1 MRKHFFC
8 AKNIE
13 DYRKGYREITK
24 EYKSAD
30 EKQEDFDQKIFLNFI
45 MNTFKLPQ
53 EVLESRIFGE
63 TGIAGLRL
71 DFNFGLRLDVP
82 QGNFRVVIGDADTG
96 EIFFDK
102 YVSSGRL
109 ISVEQ
114 HFIRWQVEVYRDGK
128 KIFSH
133 TLNLE
138 GQPVMLAFR
147 LCGLG
152 DFIALLPF
160 AKEFKK
166 RHRCDLSI
174 CLPDYLCEFA
184 AQLYP
189 EIPQVNEINFKTYAT
204 YYPAMAEGKVLTVPV
219 DYRNLP
225 LERAGGEI
233 LGIKTL
239 PSKPT
244 FKSTA
249 PRIFP
254 EPYICIGVQAS
265 TPIKGWHYPNGWK
278 IIVDYLKSLGYRV
291 FCIDKEKFQ
300 SDGKYSAAMPDNAE
314 DFTGDFSIM
323 ERANMLYHAEF
334 FIGLGSGLSWLANAV
349 NCPVVM
355 ICGFSQ
361 DWFEFYTPYRVANRL
376 VCNGCF
382 NDLRV
387 KFLNFCP
394 YHKGTSRELECQ
406 KKIYPSQVIDAINRL
421 IVDRNLTPPI
431 LRT

>member
-160 AKEFKK
+160 AK
-166 RHRCDLSI
+166 
-174 CLPDYLCEFA
+174 
-184 AQLYP
+184 
-189 EIPQVNEINFKTYAT
+189 
-204 YYPAMAEGKVLTVPV
+204 G
-219 DYRNLP
+219 
-225 LERAGGEI
+225 
-233 LGIKTL
+233 
-239 PSKPT
+239 
-244 FKSTA
+244 
-249 PRIFP
+249 
-254 EPYICIGVQAS
+254 
-265 TPIKGWHYPNGWK
+265 
-278 IIVDYLKSLGYRV
+278 
-291 FCIDKEKFQ
+291 
-300 SDGKYSAAMPDNAE
+300 
-314 DFTGDFSIM
+314 
-323 ERANMLYHAEF
+323 
-334 FIGLGSGLSWLANAV
+334 
-349 NCPVVM
+349 
-355 ICGFSQ
+355 
-361 DWFEFYTPYRVANRL
+361 
-376 VCNGCF
+376 
-382 NDLRV
+382 
-387 KFLNFCP
+387 
-394 YHKGTSRELECQ
+394 
-406 KKIYPSQVIDAINRL
+406 
-421 IVDRNLTPPI
+421 
-431 LRT
+431 